1 MASQTITA
9 NFTETILLA
18 DANDILVVAK
28 NVVGTVDGVAV
39 DASGSAFGR
48 QITIKGK
55 VEALDNSEP
64 NAASVALNV
73 GASKSSLDN
82 NTTIT
87 IAGTGEVK
95 AIDIGINMFSEQSA
109 IINNGSIG
117 AAIGINGNFDD
128 CVLTNNGNI
137 LSTTSAVRSLGSD
150 NEIVNHGLMKSTDG
164 PTLDLG
170 GTSTIRNFGTIQSIG
185 ADAAISIAEAG
196 NNILVNHGKMLAA
209 EIAYLGSGNGDT
221 VVNYGRVT
229 GVIDLGGGDDFFAN
243 RGGTVVEAVAGGTG
257 DDSYH
262 SVSRAFTILESADG
276 GFDTVRSNVNFTL
289 TDFVEKLILT
299 GNGNIN
305 GTSGNFASELTG
317 NAGNNRL
324 QTRNGEDV
332 LDGGAGNDVLIGG
345 GSGDRFVFEDGMG
358 KDTINDFN
366 SVDLID
372 LSNVS
377 AAPDLDSLL
386 DLARQQGANVVINFG
401 DGDRL
406 TLRNTDLG
414 DLSEDSFFFFGESV
428 PL

>member
-28 NVVGTVDGVAV
+28 NVIGTVDGVGV
-39 DASGSAFGR
+39 DARTAVSGR
-48 QITIKGK
+48 QLTIKGK
-55 VEALDNSEP
+55 IEALDNPEP
-64 NAASVALNV
+64 NSASVALDV
-73 GASKSSLDN
+73 GGSKSSLDTD
-82 NTTIT
+82 TTIT
-87 IAGTGEVK
+87 IAKTGELK
-95 AIDIGINMFSEQSA
+95 AIDIGINLFSDQSSIVNNGLIGA
-109 IINNGSIG
+109 AFGINGTFDDSVLINNG
-117 AAIGINGNFDD
+117 D
-128 CVLTNNGNI
+128 I

-150 NEIVNHGLMKSTDG
+150 NEIINHGVMKSTEG
-164 PTLDLG
+164 PTLDLVHG
-170 GTSTIRNFGTIQSIG
+170 TIRNFGTIQSIG
-185 ADAAISIAEAG
+185 ADAAIEIAETG
-196 NNILVNHGKMLAA
+196 RNILVNHGKILGAELA
-209 EIAYLGSGNGDT
+209 YVGGGNRDT
-221 VVNYGRVT
+221 FVNYNRVV
-229 GVIDLGGGDDFFAN
+229 GVIDLGGGDDSFAN

-262 SVSRAFTILESADG
+262 AVGRAFTILESTDG

-332 LDGGAGNDVLIGG
+332 LDGGVGNDVLTGG
-345 GSGDRFVFEDGMG
+345 GSSDRFVFEDGMG
-358 KDTINDFN
+358 KDTINDFD

-377 AAPDLDSLL
+377 AASDLDAVL
-386 DLARQQGANVVINFG
+386 DQARQQGANVVINFG

-414 DLSEDSFFFFGESV
+414 DLSEDSFFFFGDSV
-428 PL
+428 PS